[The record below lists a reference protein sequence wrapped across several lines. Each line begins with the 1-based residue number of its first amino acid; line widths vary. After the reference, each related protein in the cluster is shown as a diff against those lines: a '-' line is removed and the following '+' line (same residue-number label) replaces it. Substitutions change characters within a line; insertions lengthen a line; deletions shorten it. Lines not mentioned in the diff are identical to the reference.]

1 MKATVKAARP
11 QIDQGKSPFSAMACL
26 LLLLFA
32 GILVK
37 FAVFTPFF
45 HVAH

>member
-1 MKATVKAARP
+1 
-11 QIDQGKSPFSAMACL
+11 MACL